1 MAKLSFQ
8 LTLLLTATVLTACG
22 AKSKSNNAASA
33 AALPAVTST
42 TPQALVAAASLSTV
56 APGGTVTFSVIGGT
70 APYTW
75 TIQSGG
81 GSMSSTTGASIT
93 YTAGSSIGVAFLSVT
108 DANNNSANATVTI
121 SSTNSGASGNV
132 CSGNYSATLGSY
144 PASFQFQTSGTTLT
158 GYLTYAGYQYPLV
171 GTCDTNAINFTLT
184 NTGDT
189 FTGSFVTNT
198 TSTRSSM
205 QGTYNNVYFG
215 TTQTWTA
222 TPQ

>member
-8 LTLLLTATVLTACG
+8 LTLLLTATILSACG

-33 AALPAVTST
+33 LPTVAST

-75 TIQSGG
+75 SIQSGG
-81 GSMSSTTGASIT
+81 GAMSSTTGASIT
-93 YTAGSSIGVAFLSVT
+93 YTAGSSIGVAFLSVSDSAGNT
-108 DANNNSANATVTI
+108 ANASVTI
-121 SSTNSGASGNV
+121 ATTTTPTTSGNV
-132 CSGNYSATLGSY
+132 CSGNYTATLGTY
-144 PASFQFQTSGTTLT
+144 PASFQFTTSGTTLT

-184 NTGDT
+184 KTGDT
-189 FTGSFVTNT
+189 FTGSFVANT

-215 TTQTWTA
+215 TTQSWTA

>member
-1 MAKLSFQ
+1 MLKLSLK
-8 LTLLLTATVLTACG
+8 LTVLFTAIFLTACG

-33 AALPAVTST
+33 LPAATST
-42 TPQALVAAASLSTV
+42 TPQALVAAASLSSV

-75 TIQSGG
+75 SIQSGG

-93 YTAGSSIGVAFLSVT
+93 YTAGSNIGVAFLSVSDSAGNT
-108 DANNNSANATVTI
+108 ANASVTI
-121 SSTNSGASGNV
+121 ASTTTTTTSGNV
-132 CSGNYSATLGSY
+132 CSGYYAATLGTY
-144 PASFQFQTSGTTLT
+144 AASFQFQTSGTTLT
-158 GYLTYAGYQYPLV
+158 GYLSYAGYQYPLV
-171 GTCDTNAINFTLT
+171 GTCDSNAINFTLT
-184 NTGDT
+184 TTNDT
-189 FTGSFVTNT
+189 FTGSFVANT